1 MNEQLYRCRDCANS
15 FPEDEVDI
23 LRSSPVDKGYLA
35 CLPCI
40 QTARERYKRQPDHGW
55 MEDRFRA
62 AEYRAQD
69 FEQDHGLH
77 TDTHERLPVAQTIWQ
92 WFASE
97 FAYFF
102 LSYD

>member
-40 QTARERYKRQPDHGW
+40 QTARERYKRQPDHG
-55 MEDRFRA
+55 
-62 AEYRAQD
+62 
-69 FEQDHGLH
+69 LH

-97 FAYFF
+97 FSYFF
-102 LSYD
+102 LSS